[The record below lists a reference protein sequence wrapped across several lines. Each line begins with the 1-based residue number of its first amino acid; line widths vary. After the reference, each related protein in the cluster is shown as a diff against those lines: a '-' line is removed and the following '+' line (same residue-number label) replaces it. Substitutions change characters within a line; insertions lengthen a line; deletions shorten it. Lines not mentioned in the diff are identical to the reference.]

1 MGGAIVFAK
10 TSKAAS
16 LLSDMIRRRV
26 IKRTD
31 LTVVHGVPRQK
42 QGQLEDY
49 LLKDSRKNIVPVESV
64 KHPDVKQAILDYQVL
79 ESKEGFSLLAVQLHT
94 GVHIKFVFN

>member
-64 KHPDVKQAILDYQVL
+64 KHPDAK
-79 ESKEGFSLLAVQLHT
+79 
-94 GVHIKFVFN
+94 